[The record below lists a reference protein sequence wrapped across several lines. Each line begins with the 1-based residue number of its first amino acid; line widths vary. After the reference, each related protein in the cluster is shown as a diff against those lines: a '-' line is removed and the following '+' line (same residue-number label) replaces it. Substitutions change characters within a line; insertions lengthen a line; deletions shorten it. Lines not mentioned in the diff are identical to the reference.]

1 MTSRG
6 NRSTLTWRLA
16 LLIAVAIALLG
27 AVTMFI
33 TYRSVEQSMYRNL
46 RSSLHEEVQTLAEAY
61 TVGGVSGSPFIG
73 GPNAGVVLQIYGHRG
88 SLIIASQP
96 EFELSE
102 AVLPA
107 DVVVAALNQV
117 VHWSGTLA
125 GSEFEAALASFDL
138 GIVALLADTTYI
150 RDVLVTLARNVSI
163 GTGLIVV
170 LSLLTGYFVAAAG
183 LRPLRRLARYAAQL
197 DAHSLQQLP
206 YSERTD
212 EIGALSFALNDL
224 LTRLHDVVENQRL
237 FLAETSHELRTPLTA
252 LQGFLSRG
260 MRKTQQSEVASEI
273 RNAQR
278 VTFSMVRLVEDLLQL
293 SRGRIVQAELSNLV
307 DVNQDVMI
315 PVVREFPGITTPD
328 CTDELPVLGDAER
341 LKQLLRNLLTN
352 AVRAAGRPEGVAVLF
367 ALRAGRVSLQ
377 VRDDGPGIPTEL
389 QQRLFEKF
397 ITSHTGGSGL
407 GLAIAQQIAEHHG
420 GTIAVASEP
429 GNTVFTVELPLLE
442 IDEDD

>member
-1 MTSRG
+1 MISRG

-33 TYRSVEQSMYRNL
+33 TYRAVEQSMYRNL
-46 RSSLHEEVQTLAEAY
+46 RASLHQEVETLAHAY

-88 SLIIASQP
+88 ALIIASRP
-96 EFELSE
+96 EFEAE
-102 AVLPA
+102 ETILPEE
-107 DVVVAALNQV
+107 VVIGALDRV
-117 VHWSGTLA
+117 VHWRGTLA
-125 GSEFEAALASFDL
+125 DNEFEVALASFDL

-150 RDVLVTLARNVSI
+150 RDVLVALARNVSI

-170 LSLLTGYFVAAAG
+170 LGLLTGYFVAAAG
-183 LRPLRRLARYAAQL
+183 LRPLRRLARRAAQL
-197 DAHSLQQLP
+197 DAHSLRKLP

-224 LTRLHDVVENQRL
+224 LTRLQDVLENQRL

-252 LQGFLSRG
+252 LQGFLSRA
-260 MRKTQQSEVASEI
+260 MRKTHDPEVASEI

-307 DVNQDVMI
+307 DANQDVLI
-315 PVVREFPGITTPD
+315 PVAREFPGITTPE
-328 CTDELPVLGDAER
+328 CTDEVPVLGDAER
-341 LKQLLRNLLTN
+341 LKQLLRNLISN
-352 AVRAAGRPEGVAVLF
+352 AVRAAGRPEGVAVLLE
-367 ALRAGRVSLQ
+367 LRGGMVSLQ
-377 VRDDGPGIPTEL
+377 VHDDGPGIPAEL
-389 QQRLFEKF
+389 QQRLFDKF

-407 GLAIAQQIAEHHG
+407 GLAIAHQIAEHHG
-420 GTIAVASEP
+420 GTIAVTSEP
-429 GNTVFTVELPLLE
+429 GKTVFTVEVPLLE

>member
-1 MTSRG
+1 MISRG

-16 LLIAVAIALLG
+16 LLIAAAIAVLG
-27 AVTMFI
+27 VITMVT
-33 TYRSVEQSMYRNL
+33 TYLSVEQSMYKNL
-46 RSSLHEEVQTLAEAY
+46 RDSLHREVSTLAEAY
-61 TVGGVSGSPFIG
+61 SVGGVSGSPFIG

-88 SLIIASQP
+88 ALIIASLP
-96 EFELSE
+96 EFEQPE
-102 AVLPA
+102 MVLPTEI
-107 DVVVAALNQV
+107 VVAAADEI
-117 VHWSGTLA
+117 VHWRGNL
-125 GSEFEAALASFDL
+125 GGNEFAVALASFDL
-138 GIVALLADTTYI
+138 GIVALVADTTYI
-150 RDVLVTLARNVSI
+150 RDVLVMLARNVSI

-170 LSLLTGYFVAAAG
+170 LGLLTGYFVAGAG
-183 LRPLRRLARYAAQL
+183 LRPLRRLARRAAQL

-224 LTRLHDVVENQRL
+224 LTRLQDVLENQRL

-260 MRKTQQSEVASEI
+260 IRKTQDAEVATEI

-307 DVNQDVMI
+307 DVNQDVLT
-315 PVVREFPGITTPD
+315 PVAREFPGIATPE
-328 CTDELPVLGDAER
+328 CNDEVPVLGDAER
-341 LKQLLRNLLTN
+341 LKQLLRNLVSN
-352 AVRAAGRPEGVAVLF
+352 AVRAAGRPGGVAVLLE
-367 ALRAGRVSLQ
+367 LRAGLVALQ
-377 VRDDGPGIPTEL
+377 VCDDGPGIPAEL
-389 QQRLFEKF
+389 QQHLFDKF

-407 GLAIAQQIAEHHG
+407 GLAIAHQIAEHHG
-420 GTIAVASEP
+420 GTIGVTSEP
-429 GNTVFTVELPLLE
+429 GNTVFTVQLPLLE